1 MRLIALV
8 FAILAAV
15 PQALKWM
22 AYGFARVNDCT
33 LPAKECEIGGNDQS
47 EILNM
52 IWGPNWFTDTGL
64 WIGVIGLA
72 VCLVIIKI
80 ISFIDDRKAS
90 AAMTRAD
97 RQAGVGGRMGQ
108 GTPAQPRSGDD
119 YGRMP
124 RPPAFDK
131 YGRPRQ

>member
-1 MRLIALV
+1 MKLLALI

-22 AYGFARVNDCT
+22 VFFAAKKMGDCT
-33 LPAKECEIGGNDQS
+33 LPAKECLINDNDQAP
-47 EILNM
+47 ILNM
-52 IWGPNWFTDTGL
+52 LYGPNFFTTYGL
-64 WIGVIGLA
+64 WIGGAGFVIFFTAMKVMQIL
-72 VCLVIIKI
+72 
-80 ISFIDDRKAS
+80 DDRKTQR
-90 AAMTRAD
+90 MVD
-97 RQAGVGGRMGQ
+97 RGVSQAHGAQQGRHIQTQ
-108 GTPAQPRSGDD
+108 GRSEES